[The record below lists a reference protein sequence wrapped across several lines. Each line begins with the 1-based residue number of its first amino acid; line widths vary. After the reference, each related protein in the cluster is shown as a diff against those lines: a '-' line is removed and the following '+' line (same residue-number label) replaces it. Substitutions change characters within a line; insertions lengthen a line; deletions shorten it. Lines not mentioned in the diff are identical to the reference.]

1 MLKIDEEA
9 VVALEQIGAI
19 RITATEV
26 DGDVEVAIDEATEPS
41 EGDEVIEQA
50 GARVFLD
57 AAAADVLSDQIL
69 GVHAH
74 DDHFHFTFEDQAD

>member
-9 VVALEQIGAI
+9 VVALEQIGTI
-19 RITATEV
+19 RITATDV

-41 EGDEVIEQA
+41 EGDEVIEQG

-57 AAAADVLSDQIL
+57 AAAADVLADQIL

-74 DDHFHFTFEDQAD
+74 DDHFHFTFEDQPD